1 MCVDLIG
8 RYKVNQEGGGKKYDI
23 NTEKDRVV
31 CLQAVTMVHSS
42 TDWVELRAVPNAY
55 VDYVS
60 LQVELG

>member
-1 MCVDLIG
+1 MCVDLIS

-31 CLQAVTMVHSS
+31 CLQAVTMVHPS